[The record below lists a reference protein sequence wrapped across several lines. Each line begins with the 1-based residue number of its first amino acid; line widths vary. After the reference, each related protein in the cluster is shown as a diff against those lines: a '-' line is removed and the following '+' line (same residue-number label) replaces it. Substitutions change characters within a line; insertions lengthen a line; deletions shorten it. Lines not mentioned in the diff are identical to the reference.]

1 MMLNRKLKK
10 ITELTI
16 EVFSST
22 RGIFKKEE
30 LNNLTYNL
38 FKLKKSIEKAYFWMK
53 QMNKI

>member
-1 MMLNRKLKK
+1 MLNRKLKK

-38 FKLKKSIEKAYFWMK
+38 FKLKKSIEKAYF
-53 QMNKI
+53 